1 MLSSRQRPIVF
12 AVAAIAVIWLLA
24 VAGYMIAKNAKVT
37 ADKVQTYAASVDFS
51 RLSAAD
57 RAKAIRKLADMLNA
71 LSLEERRRARL
82 DRTAYR
88 WFDAMTEQEKGRFID
103 ATMPTGFKQM
113 LASFEQMPEDRR
125 RVVVDRALRQLKD
138 AQDKM
143 AADGQM
149 PAQTATNQN
158 ALSDELRQKMT
169 KIGLQTFYSQ
179 SSAQTKAELAPVL
192 EEMQRMMQ
200 SGMPFRGGRPQ
211 Q

>member
-12 AVAAIAVIWLLA
+12 AVAAIAVIWLVA
-24 VAGYMIAKNAKVT
+24 IAGYMIAKNAKVT
-37 ADKVQTYAASVDFS
+37 ADKVQTYVGSVDFS

-82 DRTAYR
+82 DRTTYR
-88 WFDAMTEQEKGRFID
+88 WFDEMTEQEKGEFID

-125 RVVVDRALRQLKD
+125 RVVVDRALKQLKD

-149 PAQTATNQN
+149 PAQTGPNQN
-158 ALSDELRQKMT
+158 ALSD
-169 KIGLQTFYSQ
+169 
-179 SSAQTKAELAPVL
+179 
-192 EEMQRMMQ
+192 
-200 SGMPFRGGRPQ
+200 
-211 Q
+211 

>member
-1 MLSSRQRPIVF
+1 MLSPRQRPIVF
-12 AVAAIAVIWLLA
+12 AVAAIAVIWLVA
-24 VAGYMIAKNAKVT
+24 IAGYMIAKNAKVT
-37 ADKVQTYAASVDFS
+37 AEKVQTYVESVDFS

-57 RAKAIRKLADMLNA
+57 RAKAIRRLADMLNA

-88 WFDAMTEQEKGRFID
+88 WFDEMTEQEKGEFID
-103 ATMPTGFKQM
+103 ATMPAGFKEM
-113 LASFEQMPEDRR
+113 LASFEQMPDDQRR
-125 RVVVDRALRQLKD
+125 RVVNNAIKNLKD
-138 AQDKM
+138 AQEKM

-149 PAQTATNQN
+149 PAQTGTNQN
-158 ALSDELRQKMT
+158 VLSDELRQKMT
-169 KIGLQTFYSQ
+169 KIGLQAFYSQ

-192 EEMQRMMQ
+192 EEMQRTMQ

>member
-12 AVAAIAVIWLLA
+12 AVAAIAVIWLVA
-24 VAGYMIAKNAKVT
+24 IAGYMIAKNAKVT
-37 ADKVQTYAASVDFS
+37 ADKVQTYVGSVDFS

-82 DRTAYR
+82 DRTTYR
-88 WFDAMTEQEKGRFID
+88 WFDEMTEQEKGEFID

-125 RVVVDRALRQLKD
+125 RVVVDRALKQLKD

-149 PAQTATNQN
+149 PAQTGPNQN